1 VKKNSNKWITD
12 QAEVIE
18 MIEMEAT
25 IDNIKEGINRMIM
38 IGLENK
44 EINPIEKIG
53 NLQMKKTVEDTT
65 KGMKKM
71 NEEVLEIEEITEMIQ
86 KSMMMDLKIMAME
99 EKT

>member
-1 VKKNSNKWITD
+1 
-12 QAEVIE
+12 
-18 MIEMEAT
+18 MIEMEAA

-38 IGLENK
+38 ISLENK